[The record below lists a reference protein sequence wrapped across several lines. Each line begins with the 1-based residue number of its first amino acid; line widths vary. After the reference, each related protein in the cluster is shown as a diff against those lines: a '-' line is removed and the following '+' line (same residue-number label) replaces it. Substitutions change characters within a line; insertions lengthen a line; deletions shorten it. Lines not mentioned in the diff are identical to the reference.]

1 MVSDFGIIYVLTVA
15 VKLCIFPISVR
26 IKNTFLLLEE
36 DMSHLRIPAQER
48 RGMSKVKLFL

>member
-1 MVSDFGIIYVLTVA
+1 MVPDFGIIYVLTVA

-36 DMSHLRIPAQER
+36 DMFHLRIPAQES
-48 RGMSKVKLFL
+48 GGG

>member
-1 MVSDFGIIYVLTVA
+1 MVPDFGIIYVLTVA

-36 DMSHLRIPAQER
+36 DMKKICSGSGER
-48 RGMSKVKLFL
+48 RGISKVKLFL